1 MERFG
6 NSRVVYCEGGR
17 KPVAEKI
24 EILKKKKKNLVL
36 CDVHM
41 VLEKETLNLLLRK
54 VAVVDGVM

>member
-1 MERFG
+1 MSFIVREDVSQLQKRSKF
-6 NSRVVYCEGGR
+6 
-17 KPVAEKI
+17 
-24 EILKKKKKNLVL
+24 LKKKNNLVL

>member
-1 MERFG
+1 MERFR

-24 EILKKKKKNLVL
+24 EILKKKKNLVL

>member
-41 VLEKETLNLLLRK
+41 VLEKETHNLLLRK

>member
-24 EILKKKKKNLVL
+24 EILKKKKSGPL
-36 CDVHM
+36 
-41 VLEKETLNLLLRK
+41 
-54 VAVVDGVM
+54 

>member
-24 EILKKKKKNLVL
+24 EILKKKNLVL